1 MNNVLIVD
9 DDILVADVIR
19 RIVEQTPAFKCCGI
33 ALSLGQAKEI
43 ISVNKKLA
51 DLILLDLYINKDNG
65 LDLLP
70 FLHSIHCK
78 SDVIVISAADDS
90 ATIKDSLHY
99 GVSDYLIKPFHIS
112 RLVDSLTRWKHKK
125 TLLESQKIFNQSELD
140 LLTHK
145 IIPNTEK
152 IRHLPK
158 GL

>member
-99 GVSDYLIKPFHIS
+99 GVSDYLIKP
-112 RLVDSLTRWKHKK
+112 
-125 TLLESQKIFNQSELD
+125 
-140 LLTHK
+140 
-145 IIPNTEK
+145 
-152 IRHLPK
+152 
-158 GL
+158 